1 MFSLPQPSEDVAP
14 QGQGDDNVSV
24 VHIHDSPTDLTHLFS
39 VLYNEP
45 GYNSLGMPKL
55 PFRTMAS
62 LLRLATKYDLPHIRE
77 EPLSRLEKM
86 FPTSLK
92 EFDALPDIENYLVSN
107 ADEGGILFDA
117 VNLLH
122 SERILHLL
130 PMAYYLVC
138 IRPIVSQYFSAILFS

>member
-1 MFSLPQPSEDVAP
+1 
-14 QGQGDDNVSV
+14 
-24 VHIHDSPTDLTHLFS
+24 
-39 VLYNEP
+39 
-45 GYNSLGMPKL
+45 MPKL
-55 PFRTMAS
+55 PFLTMAS

-92 EFDALPDIENYLVSN
+92 EFDALPDIDNYLVSN
-107 ADEGGILFDA
+107 ANEGGILFDA

-138 IRPIVSQYFSAILFS
+138 IQPIVSRYFKSRRLVESDLKYSAVLLASGNNYVWTETR